1 MAEILVF
8 TLFAT
13 IAAVYPILPEYR
25 QLRIRY
31 NLWTLPRLSFFV
43 LMFVVILLTYALSIF
58 VQSSDENAL
67 SLNIF
72 DWSATI
78 DLLHIELIQLG
89 AVLCIVSPLAV
100 VFVKSNVRI
109 RNEANL
115 MEILRDLYAREEY
128 TTLVNLIDDSYIPL
142 VNHPSKPTRPNSL
155 AEIFK
160 QDLREDLDDDFQRF
174 EEFYPEID
182 LDETEDG
189 TEDEDGTP
197 PKSKPLVE
205 PLMSGFEASREKI
218 VRQKADLEFKYRR
231 LTYWLSNTAEDAS
244 EFTESML
251 LDPDFVKLY
260 AGVASELGLRILQD
274 DTLGSPRRDVVHRY
288 LRTQLRTE
296 NSLLHRNL
304 RENTQKDGLYR
315 YDIQEENRLLYAL
328 LSDFDRAEEL
338 DIYQPIG
345 REARNLIQEQRRDDL
360 DVYND
365 RRLNNTQ
372 TSDDYTLY
380 DPLFL
385 AIHFFDVM
393 AKEAFYQEV
402 DWHVWIS
409 YYESFTQEICK
420 NYRITEYS
428 DPEAEFPNDYSRLLY
443 EMNSNLLDWIEMM
456 AEEADPD
463 VAPNEV
469 GEHMQLDSTSP
480 HRGGRNIP
488 EMAAIVVFSC
498 HEEILMTDEVPLRLK
513 ESLTESLFLQ
523 IVELRNYG
531 EGSIQWKFN
540 ELMLNCLR
548 ENIDGRRSDPDYQ
561 RKLSK
566 IYNGKYGGPY
576 EYGVRSEVL
585 TKDTEMTG
593 ATDELDGIINP

>member
-8 TLFAT
+8 TLLAT

-31 NLWTLPRLSFFV
+31 NLWTLPRLGFFV

-58 VQSSDENAL
+58 VQSGDRNVFD
-67 SLNIF
+67 LNIF

-78 DLLHIELIQLG
+78 SLLHIELVQLG
-89 AVLCIVSPLAV
+89 AVLCIVGPLAV

-115 MEILRDLYAREEY
+115 MEILRDLYNREEY
-128 TTLVNLIDDSYIPL
+128 TALVNLIDDSYIPL
-142 VNHPSKPTRPNSL
+142 VNHPTKPTRPNSL

-160 QDLREDLDDDFQRF
+160 QDLREDLDDDLQEGFG
-174 EEFYPEID
+174 EFYPEI
-182 LDETEDG
+182 DETEDG
-189 TEDEDGTP
+189 TEDEDGP
-197 PKSKPLVE
+197 PAESKTLVE
-205 PLMSGFEASREKI
+205 PLISGFQASREKA
-218 VRQKADLEFKYRR
+218 VREKKEFEFKYRR
-231 LTYWLSNTAEDAS
+231 LNYWLSNTAEDAS
-244 EFTESML
+244 ELTESIL

-274 DTLGSPRRDVVHRY
+274 DTLGNPRRDVVHRY

-345 REARNLIQEQRRDDL
+345 REARNLIQEQRREDL

-393 AKEAFYQEV
+393 AREAFYQEV

-420 NYRITEYS
+420 NYKITEYS
-428 DPEAEFPNDYSRLLY
+428 DREAEFPNDYSRLLY
-443 EMNSNLLDWIEMM
+443 EINRNLLDWIEMM

-463 VAPNEV
+463 AVPNEV
-469 GEHMQLDSTSP
+469 GEHMRLDSTNS

-488 EMAAIVVFSC
+488 EMAAFVVFSC
-498 HEEILMTDEVPLRLK
+498 HEEILTTDEIPSHFNG
-513 ESLTESLFLQ
+513 SLTESLFLQ

-531 EGSIQWKFN
+531 EESIQWKYN

-548 ENIDGRRSDPDYQ
+548 ENIEGRRADPDYQ
-561 RKLSK
+561 RELSK
-566 IYNGKYGGPY
+566 IYNG

-593 ATDELDGIINP
+593 VTDELDNIINP